1 MNLTS
6 ILLANRSASWARRC
20 SDVAPSDRAIWN
32 ACLRKFETNDAAAAE
47 SDGCV
52 AVAAGGVVGGFP
64 GADTATAFST
74 AGFWTT
80 AFSTTAFST
89 TAFSGG
95 RAIAATGCVR
105 LTGTTAST
113 TAFSGG
119 RAIAATGCVRLTGT
133 TATLVSGGVTAVV
146 AGSGTSRVVV

>member
-52 AVAAGGVVGGFP
+52 AVAAGGIDCFP
-64 GADTATAFST
+64 GADGTTFSAT
-74 AGFWTT
+74 G
-80 AFSTTAFST
+80 FSTTAFST

-146 AGSGTSRVVV
+146 AG